1 MTISSVIDA
10 HLLRDREDPATCN
23 LSLKDICDRKK
34 DIYGLPGTAV
44 RRKVQNRDNYLK
56 GVKKNDPSKY
66 WQLVADARVKVK
78 HPVSPTSAI
87 TDDEYEEEDDED
99 IPVASVVSVKSRTKP
114 TKQSKRSSVKPSKR
128 SPVKQP
134 INEFRFVGLQYNLI
148 CYCCC
153 TTELKTRPFCRPWS
167 WLLNP
172 KVCAIDR
179 IP

>member
-44 RRKVQNRDNYLK
+44 RRKVQNQDNYLK

-99 IPVASVVSVKSRTKP
+99 IPVASVVSVKPRTKP

-134 INEFRFVGLQYNLI
+134 IKKPTISRTPPKRMAARSILRRNGNANAEMEFASMEAALE
-148 CYCCC
+148 YC
-153 TTELKTRPFCRPWS
+153 E
-167 WLLNP
+167 
-172 KVCAIDR
+172 
-179 IP
+179 